1 MSHRAGLLQNFAG
14 PIALVIAG
22 GVLGAVFKLAQI
34 SEVVTPKDKPE
45 CKEVIVP
52 GTKLRMYNDNPEC
65 RHQ

>member
-22 GVLGAVFKLAQI
+22 GVLGAVFKVAQVA
-34 SEVVTPKDKPE
+34 EVVSSAEQPE

-52 GTKLRMYNDNPEC
+52 GTKLRWYNDNPEC
-65 RHQ
+65 RHK